1 MNLKRKNEML
11 ERRISSL
18 QKQVDRLTKDN
29 EKLQSANAELSDEVA
44 RYEIQKQMIEELRQE
59 LADGISEVCTVR
71 EQYKL
76 AAHEARK
83 SQKEYTKKFKQLI
96 KQLKTQV

>member
-1 MNLKRKNEML
+1 MNLKRKNEMQ

-18 QKQVDRLTKDN
+18 QKQVDKLTKEN
-29 EKLQSANAELSDEVA
+29 ESLRSQNTELSDEVA
-44 RYEIQKQMIEELRQE
+44 HYRVQEQMIEELRQE
-59 LADGISEVCTVR
+59 LSKDITEIAIVR
-71 EQYKL
+71 EQYQL

-83 SQKEYTKKFKQLI
+83 IKKEYTNKFKQLI